1 MNMLNFIDQLKQKLD
16 ERDNETPAINAL
28 LGYPRSSAA
37 EARKM
42 HPPVKESAVLM
53 SLFLRNGVWHTVF
66 MLRPDG
72 ASIHSNQISF
82 PGGKM
87 EKDEN
92 AMQAAL
98 REANEEIGVKENQL
112 KIIGKLSELYIP
124 PSHFV
129 VQPFIGI
136 IDPEPVFTPNQ
147 KEVHSLI
154 EFPISSFLRHSIVLE
169 KEIFIPTFNRTIRAK
184 YFDVNGMTLWGAT
197 AMMIQEFRT
206 LFAFET

>member
-1 MNMLNFIDQLKQKLD
+1 MT
-16 ERDNETPAINAL
+16 ERDNGMLVSNAL
-28 LGYPRSSAA
+28 LGYPRSSAS

-53 SLFLRNGVWHTVF
+53 SLFLRNGEWHTVF
-66 MLRPDG
+66 MMRPDG
-72 ASIHSNQISF
+72 SSIHSNQISF
-82 PGGKM
+82 PGGRI
-87 EKDEN
+87 EKDES
-92 AMQAAL
+92 AVQAAI
-98 REANEEIGVKENQL
+98 READEEIGVKENQL
-112 KIIGKLSELYIP
+112 EIIGKLSELYIP

-147 KEVHSLI
+147 EEVHSLI
-154 EFPISSFLRHSIVLE
+154 EFPISSFLKDSIVLE

-197 AMMIQEFRT
+197 AIMIQEFRT